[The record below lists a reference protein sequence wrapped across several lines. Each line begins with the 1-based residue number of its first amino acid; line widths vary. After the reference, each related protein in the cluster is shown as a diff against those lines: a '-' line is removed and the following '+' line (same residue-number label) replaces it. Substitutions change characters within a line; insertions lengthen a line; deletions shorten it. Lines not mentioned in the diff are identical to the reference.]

1 MPCERAQTTQAY
13 LDGELDAAAA
23 LEHESHIQSCAECTA
38 LREEFETVRKLLRD
52 EATYHRAD
60 ARLRARIRTALDKE
74 TKGSN
79 ILPFIPR
86 ARAVWTGVASGA
98 AVSALA
104 ASLAFF
110 LLMPAEGD
118 PLISDITDAHLRSIA
133 SEHLIDVEST
143 DRHTVKPW
151 LATHADLSPPV
162 ADFSKQGF
170 KLIGGRVDF
179 LEGQR
184 AAVTVYRHGAHIVN
198 VFAWADYDEQLPDF
212 ATRNGYHI
220 VFWKSGN
227 LTFCAISDTAVDDIL
242 ILSRLLKGL
251 SQTDARE

>member
-1 MPCERAQTTQAY
+1 MPCDLAQTTQAY
-13 LDGELDAAAA
+13 LDGELDAAQSLAHEKH
-23 LEHESHIQSCAECTA
+23 LESCAECQK
-38 LREEFETVRKLLRD
+38 LKGEIETVRTLVREK
-52 EATYHRAD
+52 ATYHRAD
-60 ARLRARIRTALDKE
+60 PGLRLKVTAALGKE
-74 TKGSN
+74 T
-79 ILPFIPR
+79 PR
-86 ARAVWTGVASGA
+86 ANVISWPRNVWSGA
-98 AVSALA
+98 FGGAAATALA

-110 LLMPAEGD
+110 LLMPAASD
-118 PLISDITDAHLRSIA
+118 PLITDITNAHLRSLA
-133 SEHLIDVEST
+133 SEHLIDVAST

-151 LATHADLSPPV
+151 LAVHADLSPPV
-162 ADFSKQGF
+162 ADFSRQGF

-198 VFAWADYDEQLPDF
+198 VFAWADYDEKLPEF

-220 VFWKSGN
+220 VAWRSGN

-242 ILSRLLKGL
+242 ALSRLLKGL

>member
-1 MPCERAQTTQAY
+1 
-13 LDGELDAAAA
+13 
-23 LEHESHIQSCAECTA
+23 
-38 LREEFETVRKLLRD
+38 
-52 EATYHRAD
+52 
-60 ARLRARIRTALDKE
+60 
-74 TKGSN
+74 
-79 ILPFIPR
+79 
-86 ARAVWTGVASGA
+86 
-98 AVSALA
+98 
-104 ASLAFF
+104 
-110 LLMPAEGD
+110 
-118 PLISDITDAHLRSIA
+118 LRSLA
-133 SEHLIDVEST
+133 SEHLIDVASS

-162 ADFSKQGF
+162 ADFSRQGF

-198 VFAWADYDEQLPDF
+198 VFAWADYEDRLPDF

-220 VFWKSGN
+220 IAWKSGN

-242 ILSRLLKGL
+242 TLSRLLKGL

>member
-1 MPCERAQTTQAY
+1 MLCELAQTTQAY
-13 LDGELDAAAA
+13 LDGELDAADALAHEAHIETCEACKALKADIEAA
-23 LEHESHIQSCAECTA
+23 RTLV
-38 LREEFETVRKLLRD
+38 REK
-52 EATYHRAD
+52 ATYHRAD
-60 ARLRARIRTALDKE
+60 EKLRRRIAAALDKE
-74 TKGSN
+74 APRSN
-79 ILPFIPR
+79 ILSWPR
-86 ARAVWTGVASGA
+86 SVWTGAASGA
-98 AVSALA
+98 FATALA
-104 ASLAFF
+104 ASLAFL
-110 LLMPAEGD
+110 LLMPAASD
-118 PLISDITDAHLRSIA
+118 PLITDITNAHLRSLA
-133 SEHLIDVEST
+133 SEHLIDVASS

-162 ADFSKQGF
+162 ADFSRQGF

-198 VFAWADYDEQLPDF
+198 VFAWADYEERLPDF

-220 VFWKSGN
+220 IAWKSGN

-242 ILSRLLKGL
+242 TLSRLLKGL